1 MSAKIIALERAAAL
15 VPDGAVLAVSSS
27 SGLNTPDAFLAALGA
42 RFRAEGRPH
51 GLTVIMPISAGD
63 MYGIKGIDHLAQRG
77 MLARV
82 IGGSYPSGPSS
93 FAPPRIREMIA
104 SEEVAAW
111 NLPSGVLFDMLRDV
125 AAKRAGV
132 LTKIGLGTFVDP
144 RLDGGRMNA
153 SARPDIVR
161 LVEFGGEEWLHVPNI
176 VPNVGILRG
185 TTADED
191 GNVSMEHEG
200 AVLGAVDVALAVR
213 NSGGVVIAQVKR
225 TTARGSIPPQ
235 RVIVPSTL
243 VDFVVVDPEQ
253 KQATEIAYDP
263 ALSGEVRR
271 PQGSFA
277 PVPFGPDKVIARRAA
292 MELRAGDVVNLGFGI
307 SPLVPYILIEEGQGD
322 AVTWAI
328 EQGPVGGVPADGFP
342 FGCAY
347 NAQAI
352 LSSPQQFTFFQGGG
366 SDIALLSF
374 LEIGRDGSVNVSKL
388 ALRPHVTAGCGGFV
402 DITARARE
410 MVFSGYFRA
419 GGIELDVRDG
429 AMRIVR
435 EGRHAKLVPGVE
447 QVTFN
452 GARALA
458 EGRQALYVTE
468 RCVLELR
475 SAGLTVIE
483 LAPGVDLD
491 RDVLAQAGFALQ
503 VADDLRPMDPRLFRP
518 EPMRLVLP
526 ENPRRA
532 RLDRAVAD

>member
-1 MSAKIIALERAAAL
+1 MSAKIVAIERAVKL
-15 VPDGAVLAVSSS
+15 VADGAVVAVNCS
-27 SGLNTPDAFLAALGA
+27 SGLNTPDAVLAALGA
-42 RFRAEGRPH
+42 RFRAEGRPR

-63 MYGIKGIDHLAQRG
+63 MYGIKGIDHLCEPG

-93 FAPPRIREMIA
+93 FDPPRIWDLIRNER
-104 SEEVAAW
+104 VAAW

-132 LTKIGLGTFVDP
+132 FTKVGLGTFVDP
-144 RLDGGRMNA
+144 RLEGGRMNE

-161 LVEFGGEEWLHVPNI
+161 VVELDGEEWLHVPNI

-200 AVLGAVDVALAVR
+200 AYLGAVDVALAVR

-225 TTARGSIPPQ
+225 ITARGSIPPQ
-235 RVIVPSTL
+235 RVVVPSTL
-243 VDFVVVDPEQ
+243 VDFVVVDPLQ
-253 KQATEIAYDP
+253 KQATEIDYDP

-271 PQGSFA
+271 LESSFE

-292 MELRAGDVVNLGFGI
+292 MELRRGDAVNLGFGI
-307 SPLVPYILIEEGQGD
+307 SPLVPYVLLEEGLGR

-328 EQGPVGGVPADGFP
+328 EQGPVGGVPAAGFP

-352 LSSPQQFTFFQGGG
+352 LSSPQQFTYFQGGG
-366 SDIALLSF
+366 FDASLLSF
-374 LEIGRDGSVNVSKL
+374 LEVGKDGSVNVSRL

-402 DITARARE
+402 DITVRARRI
-410 MVFSGYFRA
+410 VFSGYFRA
-419 GGIELDVRDG
+419 GGIELAVRDG
-429 AMRIVR
+429 TMAIVR
-435 EGRHAKLVPGVE
+435 DGRHPKFVPTVE
-447 QVTFN
+447 QITFN

-458 EGRQALYVTE
+458 QDQRALYVTE

-475 SAGLTVIE
+475 PEGLAVVE
-483 LAPGVDLD
+483 LAPGIDLA
-491 RDVLAQAGFALQ
+491 RDVLAQAAFPLQ
-503 VADDLRPMDPRLFRP
+503 VAPDLRLMDPRLFRP
-518 EPMRLVLP
+518 EPMRLELSP
-526 ENPRRA
+526 NPRRVE
-532 RLDRAVAD
+532 LERAVAS